1 MQLSEGTL
9 QVMWPL
15 VEVVIAVISGTAYT
29 YAVASEARAAVV
41 HFESNLN
48 DPEI

>member
-9 QVMWPL
+9 QVMWLL

-29 YAVASEARAAVV
+29 YAVASEA
-41 HFESNLN
+41 
-48 DPEI
+48 